1 MAKWTLGRKIL
12 LGGTVFG
19 ALVVLQGFFALTS
32 MYRTR
37 EAVNAMNHDT
47 FATLFL
53 AGNMKAVAKDQRI
66 AIVFD
71 INATSDADFAKYEAQ
86 VDKADADLRK
96 IRDDYPKGDSK
107 DRDALAELAKDQAR
121 FYDVWKEIEAASRA
135 GQKQQAWALYDTKLQ
150 AATQARRKV
159 EESLAEIDNKRGE
172 SITKTAIDNV
182 ARGCTQ
188 VLIVLVITV
197 VTGTVGCLWFSLM
210 IDRSLRPLELAIQAL
225 GKGVLT
231 GSVDIN
237 SNDDIGY
244 MASFMNTALEQM
256 TATVSGIDYC
266 SDKIKISINEI
277 LQRTTRAAEVAITQ
291 RDRIRQIGDSMQ
303 EMVESVHR
311 VSEDSSGASDSA
323 KNAVEIARRGGEIVN
338 DALVNMRMIAE
349 SVNATARKIG
359 DLGKSSDQIG
369 KIVSVIDEIAAQT
382 NLLALNA
389 AIEAARAGEQGR
401 GFAVVAGEVRRLAE
415 RTTKATKEIASMI
428 DTVQAETRQ
437 AVSQMQAGTK
447 QVEAGVATTSKAGSS
462 LQEILAAAQHVGDMI
477 ANISTAATHQGN
489 SASEINFNVEQIAK
503 LTAESADDVQQ
514 STNSCKSLSDLS
526 HSLKD
531 IIGQFKFRQIISAGS
546 ENQA

>member
-1 MAKWTLGRKIL
+1 MA
-12 LGGTVFG
+12 
-19 ALVVLQGFFALTS
+19 
-32 MYRTR
+32 M
-37 EAVNAMNHDT
+37 
-47 FATLFL
+47 
-53 AGNMKAVAKDQRI
+53 
-66 AIVFD
+66 
-71 INATSDADFAKYEAQ
+71 
-86 VDKADADLRK
+86 
-96 IRDDYPKGDSK
+96 
-107 DRDALAELAKDQAR
+107 
-121 FYDVWKEIEAASRA
+121 
-135 GQKQQAWALYDTKLQ
+135 
-150 AATQARRKV
+150 
-159 EESLAEIDNKRGE
+159 
-172 SITKTAIDNV
+172 
-182 ARGCTQ
+182 
-188 VLIVLVITV
+188 
-197 VTGTVGCLWFSLM
+197 
-210 IDRSLRPLELAIQAL
+210 QAL

-266 SDKIKISINEI
+266 SDKIKIAINEI

-359 DLGKSSDQIG
+359 ELGKSSDQIG
-369 KIVSVIDEIAAQT
+369 KIVSVIDDIAAQT

-415 RTTKATKEIASMI
+415 RTTKATKEIAQMI
-428 DTVQAETRQ
+428 DAVQAETRQ

-447 QVEAGVATTSKAGSS
+447 QVEAGVVTTSKAGSS
-462 LQEILAAAQHVGDMI
+462 LQEILAAAQHVGNMI
-477 ANISTAATHQGN
+477 ASISTAATHQGN
-489 SASEINFNVEQIAK
+489 SANEINFNVEQIAK
-503 LTAESADDVQQ
+503 LTAESADDFQQ
-514 STNSCKSLSDLS
+514 SSKSCKSLFDLS

-531 IIGQFKFRQIISAGS
+531 IIGQFKFRQIISVGS
-546 ENQA
+546 EEQT